1 MDIRQLRYFVGVVEA
16 KSLNKASALLHVA
29 QPALSTQIRNLERD
43 LGVKLLHRHAR
54 GIVPTKAGERLA
66 QHAYQLL
73 RQVERVRS
81 DLTGYAA
88 APSGGLLMCIARSI
102 PLIVTTAIAERCR
115 RKFPGVHLRI
125 VGSWRQ
131 QVQADRLAADLA
143 LTFRPE
149 DDMQILAEPLV
160 QDELVLACSAD
171 DRQAPSEIDL
181 HAVFQQDLI
190 VTSPSHYLRRFI
202 ENAALSLGHELK
214 IVCEIDSF
222 ELIKQLVARGIAKA
236 ILPSACVREDLRSEN
251 LRIVRIASPPL
262 QRTLYMLHFA
272 HQARSDAVD
281 LVCQEIRAIIFE
293 CADRAT
299 FGWRRIPTTDSVSG
313 DAWHDDHALES
324 SLDGHS
330 TNSAVD
336 GIFGLGQHP

>member
-73 RQVERVRS
+73 QQIERVRS
-81 DLTGYAA
+81 DLAGYAA

-115 RKFPGVHLRI
+115 RKFPGVHLTI
-125 VGSWRQ
+125 AGSWRQ

-149 DDMQILAEPLV
+149 DGPQFLAEPLV
-160 QDELVLACSAD
+160 HDELVLACSAD
-171 DRQAPSEIDL
+171 DRQVPSEIDL
-181 HAVFQQDLI
+181 QAVFQHDLI
-190 VTSPSHYLRRFI
+190 VPSPSHYVRRFI
-202 ENAALSLGHELK
+202 ENAALSLGRELR
-214 IVCEIDSF
+214 IDCEIDSF
-222 ELIKQLVARGIAKA
+222 ELTKELVARRMAKA
-236 ILPSACVREDLRSEN
+236 LLPIACVREDLRREN
-251 LRIVRIASPPL
+251 LRIVRITNPPL

-272 HQARSDAVD
+272 RQARSDAVD
-281 LVCQEIRAIIFE
+281 LVCQEVRAIIFE

-299 FGWRRIPTTDSVSG
+299 FGWRRISVSDSVSI
-313 DAWHDDHALES
+313 DPWRDDDALEP

-330 TNSAVD
+330 PGSA
-336 GIFGLGQHP
+336 GNGLFGLGHLP

>member
-1 MDIRQLRYFVGVVEA
+1 MDIRQLRYFIGVVEA

-88 APSGGLLMCIARSI
+88 GPSGGMLMCIARSI
-102 PLIVTTAIAERCR
+102 PLIVTTAIAERCQ

-125 VGSWRQ
+125 VESWRQ
-131 QVQADRLAADLA
+131 QAQADRLAADFA

-149 DDMQILAEPLV
+149 DDRQFLAEPLV
-160 QDELVLACSAD
+160 QDELVLTCSAD
-171 DRQAPSEIDL
+171 DPQVPSEIDL
-181 HAVFQQDLI
+181 RTVFKHDVI
-190 VTSPSHYLRRFI
+190 VPSRSNYLRRFI
-202 ENAALSLGHELK
+202 ESAALSLGQELR
-214 IVCEIDSF
+214 VACEIDSF
-222 ELIKQLVARGIAKA
+222 ALIKELVARRMAKA
-236 ILPSACVREDLRSEN
+236 ILPIACMSDDLRSEN
-251 LRIVRIASPPL
+251 LRIVRITDPPL
-262 QRTLYMLHFA
+262 QRTLYMLHSA
-272 HQARSDAVD
+272 RQARSGEVD
-281 LVCQEIRAIIFE
+281 LVREEVRAIIFE

-299 FGWRRIPTTDSVSG
+299 FGWHRIPVTDSVSA
-313 DAWHDDHALES
+313 DPWHDDHALAP
-324 SLDGHS
+324 SLDG
-330 TNSAVD
+330 NSSNAAVD
-336 GIFGLGQHP
+336 GIVDLGHQT

>member
-54 GIVPTKAGERLA
+54 GILPTKAGERLA

-88 APSGGLLMCIARSI
+88 APSGALLMCIARSI

-115 RKFPGVHLRI
+115 RKFPDVHLRI

-131 QVQADRLAADLA
+131 QAQADRLAADLA

-149 DDMQILAEPLV
+149 EDTQFVAEPLI

-171 DRQAPSEIDL
+171 DRQVPGEIEL
-181 HAVFQQDLI
+181 QAVFAHELI
-190 VTSPSHYLRRFI
+190 VPGPSHYFRRFI
-202 ENAALSLGHELK
+202 ESAALSLGHELR
-214 IVCEIDSF
+214 IACEIDSF
-222 ELIKQLVARGIAKA
+222 ELIKELVARKMAKA
-236 ILPSACVREDLRSEN
+236 ILPIACVRQDLRSAN
-251 LRIVRIASPPL
+251 LRIARITNPPL
-262 QRTLYMLHFA
+262 HRTLYMLHSA
-272 HQARSDAVD
+272 RQARSDAVD
-281 LVCQEIRAIIFE
+281 LVCQEVRAIIFE

-299 FGWRRIPTTDSVSG
+299 FGWRRIPMTEQVAG
-313 DAWHDDHALES
+313 DAWHDDHALAP
-324 SLDGHS
+324 SLDGHA
-330 TNSAVD
+330 TAD
-336 GIFGLGQHP
+336 GVFDLGHHP